1 MGKIVF
7 KDGDGN
13 PVDVTITGVVNQ
25 KDNSIL
31 KFWKGTQSEY
41 NTLSSVDSN
50 TIYIIE
56 DAT

>member
-31 KFWKGTQSEY
+31 KFWKGT
-41 NTLSSVDSN
+41 
-50 TIYIIE
+50 
-56 DAT
+56 